1 MMGYEIPQNL
11 KYEEKII
18 FGLTFKQVFWL
29 ALFLGIGGAIFLK
42 TNLQFEIKIIIA
54 IIFSFFG
61 AGFAFFGFWNY
72 IANFLN
78 YRKSIKEA
86 GFFDAKMQKFTDVKK
101 IGDNLVY
108 LNGNSIR
115 GIMQIKPINFKML
128 SKMEQNAIISAYRD
142 FLNSLDFPVQVV
154 MRTVN
159 LDIDDYLLSLESI
172 VRKENSEELL
182 VQFESFRDF
191 ARQYIESNCVKDRL
205 FYIVVPYCPDGKVN
219 LLGDFSVM
227 LKNIFSKEKRKTS
240 REMNSEIA
248 LNAIDVRIKLCLEKL
263 KRCNLVGKRLNTNEL
278 IALMA
283 SFFDRFV
290 ETKGEYTF
298 FLTLLKSFSGEK
310 ESRKFLDIEGRVVEA
325 GGDAFGR

>member
-1 MMGYEIPQNL
+1 MGYEIPQNL

-29 ALFLGIGGAIFLK
+29 ALFLGIGGAVFMK

-54 IIFSFFG
+54 VIFSFFG

-101 IGDNLVY
+101 IEGGVVY
-108 LNGNSIR
+108 LNDNSIR
-115 GIMQIKPINFKML
+115 GIIQIRPINFKML

-159 LDIDDYLLSLESI
+159 LDIDDYLISLEGT
-172 VRKENSEELL
+172 VRKENSEEML

-191 ARQYIESNCVKDRL
+191 TRQYIESNCVKDRL
-205 FYIVVPYCPDGKVN
+205 FYIVIPYCPDGRVN
-219 LLGDFSVM
+219 LLKDFSTT
-227 LKNIFSKEKRKTS
+227 LKNIFSKEKQGTS
-240 REMNSEIA
+240 REINRNIA
-248 LNAIDVRIKLCLEKL
+248 LNAIDVRIRLCLEKL
-263 KRCNLVGKRLNTNEL
+263 KRCNLSGKKLNTNEL
-278 IALMA
+278 IALLA

-298 FLTLLKSFSGEK
+298 FLTLLKNFSGQK
-310 ESRKFLDIEGRVVEA
+310 ESRKFLDIEGRVAGA
-325 GGDAFGR
+325 GGDEFGG